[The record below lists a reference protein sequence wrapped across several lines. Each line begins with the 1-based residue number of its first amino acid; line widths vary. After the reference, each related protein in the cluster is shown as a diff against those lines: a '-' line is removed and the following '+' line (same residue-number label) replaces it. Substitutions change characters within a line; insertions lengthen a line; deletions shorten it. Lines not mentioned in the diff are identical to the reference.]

1 MSVELENV
9 YCVSGFFEFLKMI
22 EVLNKIIELNYD
34 EAKINDW
41 IENRLVDGL

>member
-9 YCVSGFFEFLKMI
+9 YCVSEFLEMI

-41 IENRLVDGL
+41 IENILVNG

>member
-9 YCVSGFFEFLKMI
+9 YFVSGFLEMI

-34 EAKINDW
+34 EAIINDW
-41 IENRLVDGL
+41 IENGLVNGWWL